1 MEKTNKEKKTILN
14 SYDEKSYFME
24 KLDETL
30 KSSINRYFE
39 LCDDSDDDE
48 YEELL

>member
-24 KLDETL
+24 KLNETI

-39 LCDDSDDDE
+39 LVDEDDDNC
-48 YEELL
+48 EELL